1 MKTLKTDL
9 QSQIRQEMTNLSN
22 DEVIQKFKALKDEQR
37 EVIAPSLAMAL
48 GNTITAVKRELVDRG
63 IDYLAIA

>member
-22 DEVIQKFKALKDEQR
+22 DEVINKFKALKDEQR

-48 GNTITAVKRELVDRG
+48 GNTITAVKRVLVDRG

>member
-1 MKTLKTDL
+1 MKTTNL

-22 DEVIQKFKALKDEQR
+22 DEVINKFKALKDEQR
-37 EVIAPSLAMAL
+37 EVIAPSLYLAL
-48 GNTITAVKRELVDRG
+48 GNTITAVKRVLVDRG